1 MARRR
6 QIFNRTRSWLLG
18 LVIPLCGA
26 VGLAVLAPIAV
37 ARADVIT
44 DVNNQ
49 LLNIIQNTS
58 APLIDGPPE
67 VAREIALVDGAMYD
81 AVNAA
86 TGSTLAPI
94 AYTGGA
100 VSGASANAAALQ
112 AAITVM
118 DNLYVN
124 PNTSLYQ
131 QYQGV
136 KGASYFPSSVLS
148 AHPLYATASIGPSL
162 AQMTA
167 VTADVASL
175 ATELTGFGGGSAIA
189 NGIALGSATGA
200 AMLEA
205 TANDGTGGP
214 KGAIL
219 DTITHPYTPA
229 SNAPGVYQPPATR
242 PAMTPTWGS
251 VTPMGMTSPAL
262 AALQA
267 TIPAPY
273 TATAAGLTSSAY
285 NLQVLQTECEG
296 SRTALPANV
305 AATCGAAGFKP
316 ESAAEAQAAL
326 FWNDPGGTLQPPGHW
341 VQIADTVATEQGL
354 SLLRT
359 AQATALVGLALDD
372 AGIGAWGIK
381 YDYNSWRPI
390 TAIQDCNNWS
400 PNFTTCDATWSSL
413 IVTPPHPDYLAGHP
427 AFSGA
432 AATALADAIGTD
444 NVTFTSTS
452 VAYCN
457 GGIATLDSVGNI
469 IGCTLN
475 GTFHSIAGA
484 GCAGGGTPTHDSDG
498 NIIGCMLDGV
508 PESVTGGN
516 CNNAGTVAVLNADF
530 TADPAYNASPL
541 ICPIAETF
549 TSISQA
555 SGGFLGA
562 EFSRVVG
569 GIHTPLAVQEA
580 LALGDAIGTAVAA
593 DNLAAVPEPPMAPVL
608 GASLLALG
616 ILHHR
621 RQSHMQVG
629 VAARSG
635 AIAAEPIATEP
646 QRSVPD

>member
-1 MARRR
+1 MNPEVAYSSQELPSGGTGMARRR
-6 QIFNRTRSWLLG
+6 QIFNRTRSWLLD

-26 VGLAVLAPIAV
+26 VGLAMLAPIAI

-124 PNTSLYQ
+124 PGTSLYQ

-148 AHPLYATASIGPSL
+148 AHPMYATASIGPSV

-175 ATELTGFGGGSAIA
+175 ATELTSFGRGSAIA
-189 NGIALGSATGA
+189 NGIALGTATGT
-200 AMLEA
+200 AMLNA
-205 TANDGTGGP
+205 TADDGTGGP

-219 DTITHPYTPA
+219 DTITNPYTPA

-381 YDYNSWRPI
+381 YDYNSWRPV

-400 PNFTTCDATWSSL
+400 PNFTTCDPTWSSL
-413 IVTPPHPDYLAGHP
+413 IVTPPHPDYVAGHP

-457 GGIATLDSVGNI
+457 GGTATLDSVGNI
-469 IGCTLN
+469 IGCALN
-475 GTFHSIAGA
+475 GKFYSIAGA

-608 GASLLALG
+608 STGLLALG
-616 ILHHR
+616 ILRHR
-621 RQSHMQVG
+621 RRSNTQVG
-629 VAARSG
+629 VTA
-635 AIAAEPIATEP
+635 
-646 QRSVPD
+646 